1 MPKIEDAPA
10 SEEVTKVEETAEE
23 TSNEDRIDAVEKVV
37 LTQGEQIADIAE
49 EQEKIVD
56 ILEKISDKLNS
67 EKAEEKIEAA
77 EETVENEIEEK
88 VENDISEESSEKETE
103 ESEEESEE
111 SEAKEEAKEE
121 EAEPE
126 SEAVEE
132 EEKSEEAEEAE
143 KEVDNSISEESE
155 AEETEEEP
163 EESKESEE
171 ETEKEDAEQKE
182 PQEIKENKMTKEE
195 LQEILNSFK
204 AEVVNEILD
213 AKVEEPAV
221 EETEAEEKNEPE
233 VEKNWRKRY
242 NEQIACAW
250 NAYRLHNIDAA
261 QKLAKI
267 NKFNFEDKQNKV
279 KNDDGDAIEV
289 MTIETADDFVLPY
302 EVDRMIHGKRT
313 NYSAILN
320 AVEYQTTDRLTFAWA
335 TREGDID
342 MQNVALCDDGE
353 DGNLKPISTYELKKG
368 VAQMEELAAVTPICD
383 NATKYLAVDIL
394 SDVAAGYR
402 NDYDRKLAQLVI
414 VRMQQA
420 VNKTGNTVE
429 LEGTT
434 SIEKLVEFIK
444 ATTKVSDDVVN
455 GTFVFNAKTKAQL
468 VEYLFSAAAEGEL
481 GKDTM
486 TTGDFPTIFGYPY
499 IVVPNDLMPTL
510 GEGDTK
516 SFKAMNNETGNVDT
530 VTINSPVFYGDLDE
544 FRGKVS
550 GGLKYDVS
558 AEAAYEIADGTVRS
572 AWQRNEL
579 VLRGSFLRGGYI
591 ANQAAFAGL
600 TPASN

>member
-1 MPKIEDAPA
+1 MPKIEDAPK
-10 SEEVTKVEETAEE
+10 SEEIVETEVIETPEE
-23 TSNEDRIDAVEKVV
+23 QSDEDRVDALEKVV
-37 LTQGEQIADIAE
+37 LAQGEQIADIAE

-67 EKAEEKIEAA
+67 EKVEPVAEEP
-77 EETVENEIEEK
+77 IEENSLEEQ
-88 VENDISEESSEKETE
+88 VENDISEESSEKESEGEEPEVVENIEVNEINEDGSVEATVEGEEVTLEPADEETKEAVEELKADEAEEKVENSITE
-103 ESEEESEE
+103 ESEVEDSE
-111 SEAKEEAKEE
+111 
-121 EAEPE
+121 
-126 SEAVEE
+126 
-132 EEKSEEAEEAE
+132 
-143 KEVDNSISEESE
+143 
-155 AEETEEEP
+155 EETEEETAEQ
-163 EESKESEE
+163 EES
-171 ETEKEDAEQKE
+171 
-182 PQEIKENKMTKEE
+182 QEIKENKMTQEEINALKE
-195 LQEILNSFK
+195 QIK
-204 AEVVNEILD
+204 NEILD
-213 AKVEEPAV
+213 EQVKAPEV
-221 EETEAEEKNEPE
+221 EETEEAVEEPE

-242 NEQIACAW
+242 NDQIAAAW
-250 NAYRLHNIDAA
+250 NAYRLHSIDAA

-267 NKFNFEDKQNKV
+267 NRYNFEDKQAKMV

-313 NYSAILN
+313 NYSPLLN
-320 AVEYQTTDRLTFAWA
+320 AVEYQTTDRLTFAYA
-335 TREGDID
+335 TRIGDID

-368 VAQMEELAAVTPICD
+368 VAQMEEMAAVTPICD

-394 SDVAAGYR
+394 ADVAAGYR
-402 NDYDRKLAQLVI
+402 NDYDRKLAQLVVI
-414 VRMQQA
+414 RMQQA
-420 VNKTGNTVE
+420 VNATGNTVE
-429 LEGTT
+429 MEGET

-455 GTFVFNAKTKAQL
+455 GKFVFNAKTKAAL
-468 VEYLFSAAAEGEL
+468 VEYLFSAAAGGEL
-481 GKDTM
+481 GKDVI
-486 TTGDFPTIFGYPY
+486 TTGEFPTIFGYPY
-499 IVVPNDLMPTL
+499 VVVPNDLMPTL

-516 SFKAMNNETGNVDT
+516 SFKATNNETGNLET
-530 VTINSPVFYGDLDE
+530 VTISSPVFYGDLDE

-558 AEAAYEIADGTVRS
+558 AEAAYEIGDGTVRS

>member
-1 MPKIEDAPA
+1 MSKIEEAPI
-10 SEEVTKVEETAEE
+10 SEEVTKVEETTEE
-23 TSNEDRIDAVEKVV
+23 TSQEDRIDAIEKVV

-67 EKAEEKIEAA
+67 EKAEEKIETA
-77 EETVENEIEEK
+77 EETIENEIEEK

-103 ESEEESEE
+103 GEEPEVVENI
-111 SEAKEEAKEE
+111 EAKEVNEDGSIESTVEGEDVTLKPTNEETKEE
-121 EAEPE
+121 
-126 SEAVEE
+126 VEE
-132 EEKSEEAEEAE
+132 TQTEEVENSITEDSKSE
-143 KEVDNSISEESE
+143 
-155 AEETEEEP
+155 
-163 EESKESEE
+163 ESEE

-213 AKVEEPAV
+213 AKVEEPKV

-267 NKFNFEDKQNKV
+267 NKFNFEEKKNKV
-279 KNDDGDAIEV
+279 ENNSGIEV

-302 EVDRMIHGKRT
+302 EVDNMIKGKRT

-342 MQNVALCDDGE
+342 MQNVALCDDGA

-420 VNKTGNTVE
+420 VNKTGNSVE

-444 ATTKVSDDVVN
+444 ATTKVSDSVVN

-486 TTGDFPTIFGYPY
+486 TTGEFPTIFGYPY

-516 SFKAMNNETGNVDT
+516 SFKAMNNETGNIDT

-558 AEAAYEIADGTVRS
+558 AEAAYEVADGSVHS

-579 VLRGSFLRGGYI
+579 ILRGSFLRGGYI
-591 ANQAAFAGL
+591 ANQGAFAGL

>member
-1 MPKIEDAPA
+1 MPKIEDAPK
-10 SEEVTKVEETAEE
+10 SEEIVETEVIETPEE
-23 TSNEDRIDAVEKVV
+23 QSDEDRVDALEKVV
-37 LTQGEQIADIAE
+37 LAQGEQIADIAE

-67 EKAEEKIEAA
+67 EKV
-77 EETVENEIEEK
+77 ETVVEEPIEENSLEEQ
-88 VENDISEESSEKETE
+88 VENDISEESSEKE
-103 ESEEESEE
+103 SEGE
-111 SEAKEEAKEE
+111 
-121 EAEPE
+121 EPE
-126 SEAVEE
+126 VVENIEVNEINEDGSIEATVEGEKVTLEPADEETKEAVEE
-132 EEKSEEAEEAE
+132 LKTDEAEEKVE
-143 KEVDNSISEESE
+143 NSITEETEAEDSE
-155 AEETEEEP
+155 EETEEETAEQ
-163 EESKESEE
+163 EES
-171 ETEKEDAEQKE
+171 
-182 PQEIKENKMTKEE
+182 QEIKENKMTQEEINALKE
-195 LQEILNSFK
+195 QIK
-204 AEVVNEILD
+204 NEILD
-213 AKVEEPAV
+213 AQVEAPKV
-221 EETEAEEKNEPE
+221 EETEEAVEEPE

-242 NEQIACAW
+242 NDQIAAAW
-250 NAYRLHNIDAA
+250 NAYRLHSIDAA

-267 NKFNFEDKQNKV
+267 NRYNFEDKQAKMV
-279 KNDDGDAIEV
+279 KNDDDDAIEV

-313 NYSAILN
+313 NYSPLLN
-320 AVEYQTTDRLTFAWA
+320 AVEYQTTDRLTFAYA
-335 TREGDID
+335 TRIGDID

-368 VAQMEELAAVTPICD
+368 VAQMEEMAAVTPICD

-394 SDVAAGYR
+394 ADVAAGYR
-402 NDYDRKLAQLVI
+402 NDYDRKLAQLVVI
-414 VRMQQA
+414 RMQQA
-420 VNKTGNTVE
+420 VNATGNTVE
-429 LEGTT
+429 MEGET

-455 GTFVFNAKTKAQL
+455 GKFVFNAKTKAAL
-468 VEYLFSAAAEGEL
+468 VEYLFSAAANGEL
-481 GKDTM
+481 GKDVI
-486 TTGDFPTIFGYPY
+486 TTGEFPTIFGYPY
-499 IVVPNDLMPTL
+499 VVVPNDLMPTL

-516 SFKAMNNETGNVDT
+516 SFKATNNETGNLET
-530 VTINSPVFYGDLDE
+530 VTISSPVFYGDLDE

-558 AEAAYEIADGTVRS
+558 AEAAYEIGDGTVRS

>member
-1 MPKIEDAPA
+1 MSKIEEAPI
-10 SEEVTKVEETAEE
+10 SEEIVETEVME
-23 TSNEDRIDAVEKVV
+23 TSKEQSTEDRIDAIEKVV

-67 EKAEEKIEAA
+67 EKAEEKIKTA
-77 EETVENEIEEK
+77 EETIENEIEEK

-103 ESEEESEE
+103 GE
-111 SEAKEEAKEE
+111 
-121 EAEPE
+121 EPE
-126 SEAVEE
+126 VVENIEVKEVNEDGSIEATVEGEDVTLKPADEETKEAVEE
-132 EEKSEEAEEAE
+132 TQTEEVE
-143 KEVDNSISEESE
+143 NSITEDSEQE
-155 AEETEEEP
+155 
-163 EESKESEE
+163 ESEE

-213 AKVEEPAV
+213 AKVEEPTV

-267 NKFNFEDKQNKV
+267 NKFNFEEKKNKV
-279 KNDDGDAIEV
+279 DNANEV

-302 EVDRMIHGKRT
+302 EVDRMIQGKRT

-342 MQNVALCDDGE
+342 MQNVALCDDGA

-420 VNKTGNTVE
+420 VNKTGNSVE

-468 VEYLFSAAAEGEL
+468 VEYLFSASAEGEL

-486 TTGDFPTIFGYPY
+486 TTGEFPTIFGYPY

-516 SFKAMNNETGNVDT
+516 SFKAMNNETGSIDT

-558 AEAAYEIADGTVRS
+558 AEAAYEVADGSVHS

-579 VLRGSFLRGGYI
+579 ILRGSFLRGGYI
-591 ANQAAFAGL
+591 ANQGAFAGL

>member
-1 MPKIEDAPA
+1 MSKIEEAPK
-10 SEEVTKVEETAEE
+10 SEEIVETEVMETPKEQS
-23 TSNEDRIDAVEKVV
+23 TEDRIDAIEKVV

-67 EKAEEKIEAA
+67 EKAEEKIETA
-77 EETVENEIEEK
+77 EETIETAEETIENEIEEK

-103 ESEEESEE
+103 EEPEESE
-111 SEAKEEAKEE
+111 
-121 EAEPE
+121 
-126 SEAVEE
+126 V
-132 EEKSEEAEEAE
+132 EEKSEEELKEEE
-143 KEVDNSISEESE
+143 TTSNDVS
-155 AEETEEEP
+155 ETEEETKETEEDS
-163 EESKESEE
+163 EESKE

-213 AKVEEPAV
+213 AKVEEPKV

-267 NKFNFEDKQNKV
+267 NKFNFEEKKNKV
-279 KNDDGDAIEV
+279 ENGNGIEV

-302 EVDRMIHGKRT
+302 EVDNMIHGKRT

-342 MQNVALCDDGE
+342 MQNVAMCDDGE

-420 VNKTGNTVE
+420 VNKTGNSVE

-444 ATTKVSDDVVN
+444 ATTKVSNDVVN

-486 TTGDFPTIFGYPY
+486 TTGEFPTIFGYPY

-516 SFKAMNNETGNVDT
+516 SFKAMNNETGNIDT

-558 AEAAYEIADGTVRS
+558 AEAAYEVADGSVRS

-591 ANQAAFAGL
+591 ANQGAFAGL

>member
-1 MPKIEDAPA
+1 MSKIEEAPK
-10 SEEVTKVEETAEE
+10 SEEIVETEVMETPKEQSA
-23 TSNEDRIDAVEKVV
+23 EDRIDAIEKVV

-77 EETVENEIEEK
+77 EETIENEIEEK

-103 ESEEESEE
+103 GEEPEVVENI
-111 SEAKEEAKEE
+111 EAKEVNEDGSNESTVEGEDVTLKPADEE
-121 EAEPE
+121 TK
-126 SEAVEE
+126 EAVEE
-132 EEKSEEAEEAE
+132 TQAEEVE
-143 KEVDNSISEESE
+143 NSITEDSESE
-155 AEETEEEP
+155 
-163 EESKESEE
+163 ESEE

-267 NKFNFEDKQNKV
+267 NKFNFEEKKNKID
-279 KNDDGDAIEV
+279 NANEV

-302 EVDRMIHGKRT
+302 EVDNMIHGKRT
-313 NYSAILN
+313 NYSAILD

-420 VNKTGNTVE
+420 VNKTGNSVE

-444 ATTKVSDDVVN
+444 ATTKVSDAVVN

-486 TTGDFPTIFGYPY
+486 TTGEFPTIFGYPY

-510 GEGDTK
+510 GEGDVK
-516 SFKAMNNETGNVDT
+516 SFKAMNNETGSIDT

-558 AEAAYEIADGTVRS
+558 AEAAYEVADGSVRS

-579 VLRGSFLRGGYI
+579 ILRGSFLRGGYI
-591 ANQAAFAGL
+591 ANQGAFAGL

>member
-1 MPKIEDAPA
+1 MPKIEDAPK
-10 SEEVTKVEETAEE
+10 SEEIVETEVIETPEE
-23 TSNEDRIDAVEKVV
+23 QSDEDRVDALEKVV
-37 LTQGEQIADIAE
+37 LAQGEQIADIAE

-67 EKAEEKIEAA
+67 EKVEMVDEEP
-77 EETVENEIEEK
+77 IEENSLEEQ
-88 VENDISEESSEKETE
+88 VENDISEESSEKESEGEEPEVVENIEVNEINEDGSVEATVEGEEVTLEPADEETKEAVEELKADEAEEKVENSITE
-103 ESEEESEE
+103 ESETEDSE
-111 SEAKEEAKEE
+111 
-121 EAEPE
+121 
-126 SEAVEE
+126 
-132 EEKSEEAEEAE
+132 
-143 KEVDNSISEESE
+143 
-155 AEETEEEP
+155 EETEEETAEQ
-163 EESKESEE
+163 EES
-171 ETEKEDAEQKE
+171 
-182 PQEIKENKMTKEE
+182 QEIKENKMTQEEINALKE
-195 LQEILNSFK
+195 QIK
-204 AEVVNEILD
+204 NEILD
-213 AKVEEPAV
+213 EQVKAPEV
-221 EETEAEEKNEPE
+221 EETEEAVEEPE

-242 NEQIACAW
+242 NDQIAAAW
-250 NAYRLHNIDAA
+250 NAYRLHSIDAA

-267 NKFNFEDKQNKV
+267 NRYNFEDKQAKMV

-313 NYSAILN
+313 NYSPLLN
-320 AVEYQTTDRLTFAWA
+320 AVEYQTTDRLTFAYA
-335 TREGDID
+335 TRIGDID

-368 VAQMEELAAVTPICD
+368 VAQMEEMAAVTPICD

-394 SDVAAGYR
+394 ADVAAGYR
-402 NDYDRKLAQLVI
+402 NDYDRKLAQLVVI
-414 VRMQQA
+414 RMQQA
-420 VNKTGNTVE
+420 VNATGNTVE
-429 LEGTT
+429 MEGET

-455 GTFVFNAKTKAQL
+455 GKFVFNAKTKAQL
-468 VEYLFSAAAEGEL
+468 VEYLFSAAAGGEL
-481 GKDTM
+481 GKDVI
-486 TTGDFPTIFGYPY
+486 TTGEFPTIFGYPY
-499 IVVPNDLMPTL
+499 VVVPNDLMPTL

-516 SFKAMNNETGNVDT
+516 SFKATNNETGNLET
-530 VTINSPVFYGDLDE
+530 VTISSPVFYGDLDE
-544 FRGKVS
+544 FHGKVS

-558 AEAAYEIADGTVRS
+558 AEAAYEIGDGTVRS

>member
-1 MPKIEDAPA
+1 MPKIEDAPT
-10 SEEVTKVEETAEE
+10 SEEVTNVEETTEE
-23 TSNEDRIDAVEKVV
+23 TSKEDRIDAIEKVV

-77 EETVENEIEEK
+77 EEKAENEIEEK

-103 ESEEESEE
+103 EESEE
-111 SEAKEEAKEE
+111 SE
-121 EAEPE
+121 
-126 SEAVEE
+126 V
-132 EEKSEEAEEAE
+132 EEKSEEELEEEETTSNDA
-143 KEVDNSISEESE
+143 SETE
-155 AEETEEEP
+155 EETEET
-163 EESKESEE
+163 EEDSEESEE

-221 EETEAEEKNEPE
+221 EETEAEEKNEPA

-320 AVEYQTTDRLTFAWA
+320 AVDYQTTDRLTFAWA

-420 VNKTGNTVE
+420 VNKTGNAVE

>member
-1 MPKIEDAPA
+1 MSKIEEAPK
-10 SEEVTKVEETAEE
+10 SEEIVETEVMETPKEQ
-23 TSNEDRIDAVEKVV
+23 SPEDRIDAIEKVV

-77 EETVENEIEEK
+77 EETIENEIEEK

-103 ESEEESEE
+103 GE
-111 SEAKEEAKEE
+111 
-121 EAEPE
+121 EPE
-126 SEAVEE
+126 VVENIKVKEDGSNEPTVEGDDVTLKPADEETKEAVEE
-132 EEKSEEAEEAE
+132 TQTEEVE
-143 KEVDNSISEESE
+143 NSITEDSESE
-155 AEETEEEP
+155 
-163 EESKESEE
+163 ESEE

-267 NKFNFEDKQNKV
+267 NKFNFEEKKNKV
-279 KNDDGDAIEV
+279 ENGSNIEV

-302 EVDRMIHGKRT
+302 EVDNMIHGKRT

-420 VNKTGNTVE
+420 VNKTGNSVE

-444 ATTKVSDDVVN
+444 ATTKVSDAVVN

-486 TTGDFPTIFGYPY
+486 TTGEFPTIFGYPY

-516 SFKAMNNETGNVDT
+516 SFKAMNNETGNIDT

-558 AEAAYEIADGTVRS
+558 AEAAYEVADGSVHS

-579 VLRGSFLRGGYI
+579 ILRGSFLRGGYI
-591 ANQAAFAGL
+591 ANQGAFAGL

>member
-1 MPKIEDAPA
+1 MPKIEEAPI
-10 SEEVTKVEETAEE
+10 SEEVTKVEETTEE
-23 TSNEDRIDAVEKVV
+23 TSQEDRIDAIEKVV

-67 EKAEEKIEAA
+67 EKAEEKIETA
-77 EETVENEIEEK
+77 EETIENDIEEK

-103 ESEEESEE
+103 GE
-111 SEAKEEAKEE
+111 
-121 EAEPE
+121 EPE
-126 SEAVEE
+126 VVENIKVKEDNKDGSVESTVEGEDVTLKPADEETKEAVEE
-132 EEKSEEAEEAE
+132 TQTEEVE
-143 KEVDNSISEESE
+143 NSITEDSEQE
-155 AEETEEEP
+155 
-163 EESKESEE
+163 ESEE

-213 AKVEEPAV
+213 AKVEEPKV

-267 NKFNFEDKQNKV
+267 NKFNFEEKKNKID
-279 KNDDGDAIEV
+279 NANEV

-302 EVDRMIHGKRT
+302 EVDNMIHGKRT

-342 MQNVALCDDGE
+342 MQNVALCDDGA

-420 VNKTGNTVE
+420 VNKTGNSVE

-444 ATTKVSDDVVN
+444 ATTKVSDAVVN

-486 TTGDFPTIFGYPY
+486 TTGEFPTIFGYPY

-516 SFKAMNNETGNVDT
+516 SFKAMNNETGNIDT
-530 VTINSPVFYGDLDE
+530 VTINSPVFYGDLNE

-558 AEAAYEIADGTVRS
+558 AEAAYEVADGSVHS

-579 VLRGSFLRGGYI
+579 ILRGSFLRGGYI
-591 ANQAAFAGL
+591 ANQGAFAGL

>member
-1 MPKIEDAPA
+1 MPKIEDAPK
-10 SEEVTKVEETAEE
+10 SEEIVETEVIETPEE
-23 TSNEDRIDAVEKVV
+23 QSDEDRVDALEKVV
-37 LTQGEQIADIAE
+37 LAQGEQIADIAE

-67 EKAEEKIEAA
+67 EKVEPVAEEP
-77 EETVENEIEEK
+77 IEENSLEEQ
-88 VENDISEESSEKETE
+88 VENDISEESSEKE
-103 ESEEESEE
+103 SEGE
-111 SEAKEEAKEE
+111 
-121 EAEPE
+121 EPE
-126 SEAVEE
+126 VVENIEVNEINEDGSVEATVEGEEVTLEPADEETKEAVEE
-132 EEKSEEAEEAE
+132 LKADEAEEKVE
-143 KEVDNSISEESE
+143 NSITEESE
-155 AEETEEEP
+155 AED
-163 EESKESEE
+163 SEE
-171 ETEKEDAEQKE
+171 ETEEETAEQE
-182 PQEIKENKMTKEE
+182 ESQEIKENKMTQEEINALKE
-195 LQEILNSFK
+195 QIK
-204 AEVVNEILD
+204 NEILD
-213 AKVEEPAV
+213 AQVEAPKV
-221 EETEAEEKNEPE
+221 EETEEAVEEPE

-242 NEQIACAW
+242 NDQIAAAW
-250 NAYRLHNIDAA
+250 NAYRLHSIDAA

-267 NKFNFEDKQNKV
+267 NRYNFEDKQAKMV
-279 KNDDGDAIEV
+279 KNDDDDAIEV

-313 NYSAILN
+313 NYSPLLN
-320 AVEYQTTDRLTFAWA
+320 AVEYQTTDRLTFAYA
-335 TREGDID
+335 TRIGDID

-368 VAQMEELAAVTPICD
+368 VAQMEEMAAVTPICD

-394 SDVAAGYR
+394 ADVAAGYR
-402 NDYDRKLAQLVI
+402 NDYDRKLAQLVVI
-414 VRMQQA
+414 RMQQA
-420 VNKTGNTVE
+420 VNATGNTVE
-429 LEGTT
+429 MEGET

-455 GTFVFNAKTKAQL
+455 GKFVFNAKTKAQL
-468 VEYLFSAAAEGEL
+468 VEYLFSAAAGGEL
-481 GKDTM
+481 GKDVI
-486 TTGDFPTIFGYPY
+486 TTGEFPTIFGYPY
-499 IVVPNDLMPTL
+499 VVVPNDLMPTL

-516 SFKAMNNETGNVDT
+516 SFKATNNETGNLET
-530 VTINSPVFYGDLDE
+530 VTISSPVFYGDLDE

-558 AEAAYEIADGTVRS
+558 AEAAYEIGDGTVRS

>member
-1 MPKIEDAPA
+1 MPKIEEAPK
-10 SEEVTKVEETAEE
+10 SEEIVETEVMETPKEQSA
-23 TSNEDRIDAVEKVV
+23 EDRIDAIEKVV

-77 EETVENEIEEK
+77 EETIENEIEEK

-103 ESEEESEE
+103 GE
-111 SEAKEEAKEE
+111 
-121 EAEPE
+121 EPE
-126 SEAVEE
+126 VVENIEVKEDGSNESTVEGEDVTLKPADEETKEAVEE
-132 EEKSEEAEEAE
+132 TQTEEVE
-143 KEVDNSISEESE
+143 NSITEDSESE
-155 AEETEEEP
+155 
-163 EESKESEE
+163 ESEE

-267 NKFNFEDKQNKV
+267 NKFNFEEKKNKV
-279 KNDDGDAIEV
+279 DNANEV

-302 EVDRMIHGKRT
+302 EVDNMIHGKRT

-342 MQNVALCDDGE
+342 MQNVALCDDGA

-420 VNKTGNTVE
+420 VNKTGNSVE

-444 ATTKVSDDVVN
+444 ATTKVSNDVVN

-486 TTGDFPTIFGYPY
+486 TTGEFPTIFGYPY

-510 GEGDTK
+510 GEGDVK
-516 SFKAMNNETGNVDT
+516 SFKAMNNETGNIDT

-558 AEAAYEIADGTVRS
+558 AEAAYEVADGSVRS

-591 ANQAAFAGL
+591 ANQGAFAGL

>member
-1 MPKIEDAPA
+1 MPKIEDAPK
-10 SEEVTKVEETAEE
+10 SEEIVETEVIETPEE
-23 TSNEDRIDAVEKVV
+23 QSDEDRVDALEKVV
-37 LTQGEQIADIAE
+37 LAQGEQIADIAE

-67 EKAEEKIEAA
+67 EKVEPVAEEP
-77 EETVENEIEEK
+77 IEENSLEEQ
-88 VENDISEESSEKETE
+88 VENDISEESSEKESEGEEPEVVENIEVNEINEDGSVEATVEGEEVTLEPADEETKEAVEELKADEAEEKVENSITE
-103 ESEEESEE
+103 ESEVEDSE
-111 SEAKEEAKEE
+111 
-121 EAEPE
+121 
-126 SEAVEE
+126 
-132 EEKSEEAEEAE
+132 
-143 KEVDNSISEESE
+143 
-155 AEETEEEP
+155 EETEEETAEQ
-163 EESKESEE
+163 EES
-171 ETEKEDAEQKE
+171 
-182 PQEIKENKMTKEE
+182 QEIKENKMTQEEINALKE
-195 LQEILNSFK
+195 QIK
-204 AEVVNEILD
+204 NEILD
-213 AKVEEPAV
+213 AQVEAPKV
-221 EETEAEEKNEPE
+221 EETEEAVEEPE

-242 NEQIACAW
+242 NDQIAAAW
-250 NAYRLHNIDAA
+250 NAYRLHSIDAA

-267 NKFNFEDKQNKV
+267 NRYNFEDKQAKMV
-279 KNDDGDAIEV
+279 KNDDDDAIEV

-313 NYSAILN
+313 NYSPLLN
-320 AVEYQTTDRLTFAWA
+320 AVEYQTTDRLTFAYA
-335 TREGDID
+335 TRIGDID

-368 VAQMEELAAVTPICD
+368 VAQMEEMAAVTPICD

-394 SDVAAGYR
+394 ADVAAGYR
-402 NDYDRKLAQLVI
+402 NDYDRKLAQLVVI
-414 VRMQQA
+414 RMQQA
-420 VNKTGNTVE
+420 VNATGNTVE
-429 LEGTT
+429 MEGET

-455 GTFVFNAKTKAQL
+455 GKFVFNAKTKAQL
-468 VEYLFSAAAEGEL
+468 VEYLFSAAAGGEL
-481 GKDTM
+481 GKDVI
-486 TTGDFPTIFGYPY
+486 TTGEFPTIFGYPY
-499 IVVPNDLMPTL
+499 VVVPNDLMPTL

-516 SFKAMNNETGNVDT
+516 SFKATNNETGNLET
-530 VTINSPVFYGDLDE
+530 VTISSPVFYGDLDE

-558 AEAAYEIADGTVRS
+558 AEAAYEIGDGTVRS

>member
-1 MPKIEDAPA
+1 MSKIEEAPK
-10 SEEVTKVEETAEE
+10 SEEIVETEVMETPKEQS
-23 TSNEDRIDAVEKVV
+23 TEDRIDAIEKVV

-67 EKAEEKIEAA
+67 EKAEEKIETA
-77 EETVENEIEEK
+77 EETIENEIEEK

-103 ESEEESEE
+103 GE
-111 SEAKEEAKEE
+111 
-121 EAEPE
+121 EPE
-126 SEAVEE
+126 VVENIEVKEDGSNESTVEGEDVTLKPADEETKEAVEE
-132 EEKSEEAEEAE
+132 TQTEEVE
-143 KEVDNSISEESE
+143 NSITEDSESE
-155 AEETEEEP
+155 
-163 EESKESEE
+163 ESEE

-267 NKFNFEDKQNKV
+267 NKFNFEEKKNKID
-279 KNDDGDAIEV
+279 NGSNTEV

-302 EVDRMIHGKRT
+302 EVDNMIHGKRT
-313 NYSAILN
+313 NYSAILD

-342 MQNVALCDDGE
+342 MQNVAMCDDGV

-420 VNKTGNTVE
+420 VNKTGNSVE

-444 ATTKVSDDVVN
+444 ATTKVSNSVVN

-468 VEYLFSAAAEGEL
+468 VEYLFSASAEGEL

-486 TTGDFPTIFGYPY
+486 TTGEFPTIFGYPY

-516 SFKAMNNETGNVDT
+516 SFKAMNNETGVIDT

-544 FRGKVS
+544 YRGKVS

-558 AEAAYEIADGTVRS
+558 AEAAYETADGSVPS

-591 ANQAAFAGL
+591 ANQGAFAGL

>member
-1 MPKIEDAPA
+1 MPKIEEAPK
-10 SEEVTKVEETAEE
+10 SEEIVETEVMETPKEQ
-23 TSNEDRIDAVEKVV
+23 SQEDRIDAIEKVV

-67 EKAEEKIEAA
+67 EKAEEKIETA
-77 EETVENEIEEK
+77 EETIENEIEEK

-103 ESEEESEE
+103 GE
-111 SEAKEEAKEE
+111 
-121 EAEPE
+121 EPE
-126 SEAVEE
+126 VIENIEVNKDDSVESTVEGEDVNLKPADEETKEAVEE
-132 EEKSEEAEEAE
+132 TQTEEVE
-143 KEVDNSISEESE
+143 NSITEDSEQE
-155 AEETEEEP
+155 
-163 EESKESEE
+163 ESEE

-213 AKVEEPAV
+213 AKVEEPKV

-267 NKFNFEDKQNKV
+267 NKFNFEEKKNKIE
-279 KNDDGDAIEV
+279 NASNTEV

-302 EVDRMIHGKRT
+302 EVDNMIKGKRT

-342 MQNVALCDDGE
+342 MQNVTLCDDGA

-420 VNKTGNTVE
+420 VNKTGNSVE

-444 ATTKVSDDVVN
+444 ATTKVSDSVVN

-468 VEYLFSAAAEGEL
+468 VEYLFSASAEGEL

-486 TTGDFPTIFGYPY
+486 TTGEFPTIFGYPY

-516 SFKAMNNETGNVDT
+516 SFKAMNNETGNIDT

-558 AEAAYEIADGTVRS
+558 AEAAYEVADGSVRS

-591 ANQAAFAGL
+591 ANQGAFAGL

>member
-1 MPKIEDAPA
+1 MPKIEDAPT
-10 SEEVTKVEETAEE
+10 SEEVTKVEE
-23 TSNEDRIDAVEKVV
+23 TSNEDRIDAIEKVV

-77 EETVENEIEEK
+77 EEKAENEIEEK

-103 ESEEESEE
+103 EESEE
-111 SEAKEEAKEE
+111 SE
-121 EAEPE
+121 
-126 SEAVEE
+126 V
-132 EEKSEEAEEAE
+132 EEKSEEELEEEETTSNDA
-143 KEVDNSISEESE
+143 SETE
-155 AEETEEEP
+155 EETEET
-163 EESKESEE
+163 EEDSEESEE

-221 EETEAEEKNEPE
+221 EETEAEEKNEPA

-320 AVEYQTTDRLTFAWA
+320 AVDYQTTDRLTFAWA

-420 VNKTGNTVE
+420 VNKTGNAVE

>member
-1 MPKIEDAPA
+1 MPKIEDAPK
-10 SEEVTKVEETAEE
+10 SEEIVETEVIETPEE
-23 TSNEDRIDAVEKVV
+23 QSDEDRVDALEKVV
-37 LTQGEQIADIAE
+37 LAQGEQIADIAE

-67 EKAEEKIEAA
+67 EKVEEVV
-77 EETVENEIEEK
+77 EEPIEENSLEEQ
-88 VENDISEESSEKETE
+88 VENDISEESSEKE
-103 ESEEESEE
+103 SEGE
-111 SEAKEEAKEE
+111 
-121 EAEPE
+121 EPE
-126 SEAVEE
+126 VVENIEVNEINEDGSIEATVEGEEVTLEPADEETKEAVEE
-132 EEKSEEAEEAE
+132 LKADEAEEKVE
-143 KEVDNSISEESE
+143 NSITEETEAEDSE
-155 AEETEEEP
+155 EETEEETAEQ
-163 EESKESEE
+163 EES
-171 ETEKEDAEQKE
+171 
-182 PQEIKENKMTKEE
+182 QEIKENKMTQEEINALKE
-195 LQEILNSFK
+195 QIK
-204 AEVVNEILD
+204 NEILD
-213 AKVEEPAV
+213 AQVEAPKV
-221 EETEAEEKNEPE
+221 EETEEAVEEPE

-242 NEQIACAW
+242 NDQIAAAW
-250 NAYRLHNIDAA
+250 NAYRLHSIDAA

-267 NKFNFEDKQNKV
+267 NRYNFEDKQAKMV

-313 NYSAILN
+313 NYSPLLN
-320 AVEYQTTDRLTFAWA
+320 AVEYQTTDRLTFAYA
-335 TREGDID
+335 TRIGDID

-368 VAQMEELAAVTPICD
+368 VAQMEEMAAVTPICD

-394 SDVAAGYR
+394 ADVAAGYR
-402 NDYDRKLAQLVI
+402 NDYDRKLAQLVVI
-414 VRMQQA
+414 RMQQA
-420 VNKTGNTVE
+420 VNATGNTVE
-429 LEGTT
+429 MEGET

-455 GTFVFNAKTKAQL
+455 GKFVFNAKTKAQL
-468 VEYLFSAAAEGEL
+468 VEYLFSAAANGEL
-481 GKDTM
+481 GKDVI
-486 TTGDFPTIFGYPY
+486 TTGEFPTIFGYPY
-499 IVVPNDLMPTL
+499 VVVPNDLMPTL

-516 SFKAMNNETGNVDT
+516 SFKATNNETGNLET
-530 VTINSPVFYGDLDE
+530 VTISSPVFYGDLDE

-558 AEAAYEIADGTVRS
+558 AEAAYEIGDGTVRS

>member
-1 MPKIEDAPA
+1 MSKIEEAPK
-10 SEEVTKVEETAEE
+10 SEEIVETEVMETPKEQ
-23 TSNEDRIDAVEKVV
+23 SQEDRIDAIEKVV

-77 EETVENEIEEK
+77 EETIENEIEEK

-103 ESEEESEE
+103 GEEPKVVENIEVKEDGSNESTVEGEDVTLKPADEET
-111 SEAKEEAKEE
+111 K
-121 EAEPE
+121 
-126 SEAVEE
+126 EAVEE
-132 EEKSEEAEEAE
+132 TQTEEVE
-143 KEVDNSISEESE
+143 NSITEDSESE
-155 AEETEEEP
+155 
-163 EESKESEE
+163 ESEE

-267 NKFNFEDKQNKV
+267 NKFNFEEKKNKV
-279 KNDDGDAIEV
+279 ENGSDIEV

-420 VNKTGNTVE
+420 VNKTGNSVE

-444 ATTKVSDDVVN
+444 ATTKVSDAVVN

-486 TTGDFPTIFGYPY
+486 TTGEFPTIFGYPY

-516 SFKAMNNETGNVDT
+516 SFKAMNNETGNIDT
-530 VTINSPVFYGDLDE
+530 VTINSPVFYGDLNE

-558 AEAAYEIADGTVRS
+558 AEAAYEVADGSVRS

-579 VLRGSFLRGGYI
+579 ILRGSFLRGGYI
-591 ANQAAFAGL
+591 ANQGAFAGL

>member
-1 MPKIEDAPA
+1 MPKIEEAPI
-10 SEEVTKVEETAEE
+10 SEEIAETEVVETPNEQ
-23 TSNEDRIDAVEKVV
+23 SQEDRIDAIEKVV

-67 EKAEEKIEAA
+67 EKAEEKIETA
-77 EETVENEIEEK
+77 EETIENEIEEK

-103 ESEEESEE
+103 GE
-111 SEAKEEAKEE
+111 
-121 EAEPE
+121 EPE
-126 SEAVEE
+126 VVENIEVKEDGSVESTVEGEDVTLKPADEETKEAVEE
-132 EEKSEEAEEAE
+132 TQTEEVE
-143 KEVDNSISEESE
+143 NSITEDSESE
-155 AEETEEEP
+155 
-163 EESKESEE
+163 ESEE

-213 AKVEEPAV
+213 AKVEEPKV

-267 NKFNFEDKQNKV
+267 NKFNFEEKKNKV
-279 KNDDGDAIEV
+279 ENANEV

-302 EVDRMIHGKRT
+302 EVDNMIHGKRT
-313 NYSAILN
+313 NYSAILD

-342 MQNVALCDDGE
+342 MQNVALCDDGA

-420 VNKTGNTVE
+420 VNKTGNSVE

-486 TTGDFPTIFGYPY
+486 TTGEFPTIFGYPY

-516 SFKAMNNETGNVDT
+516 SFKAMNNETGNIDT

-558 AEAAYEIADGTVRS
+558 AEAAYEVADGSVRS

-579 VLRGSFLRGGYI
+579 ILRGSFLRGGYI
-591 ANQAAFAGL
+591 ANQGAFAGL

>member
-1 MPKIEDAPA
+1 MPKIEDAPK
-10 SEEVTKVEETAEE
+10 SEEIVETEVIETPEKQ
-23 TSNEDRIDAVEKVV
+23 SDEDRVDALEKVV
-37 LTQGEQIADIAE
+37 LAQGEQIADIAE

-67 EKAEEKIEAA
+67 EKVEEVD
-77 EETVENEIEEK
+77 EEPIEENSLEEQ
-88 VENDISEESSEKETE
+88 VENDISEESSEKESEGEEPEVVENIEVNEINEDGSVEATVEGKEVTLEPADEETKEAVEELKADEAEEKVENSITE
-103 ESEEESEE
+103 ESETEDSE
-111 SEAKEEAKEE
+111 
-121 EAEPE
+121 
-126 SEAVEE
+126 
-132 EEKSEEAEEAE
+132 
-143 KEVDNSISEESE
+143 
-155 AEETEEEP
+155 EETEEETAEQ
-163 EESKESEE
+163 EES
-171 ETEKEDAEQKE
+171 
-182 PQEIKENKMTKEE
+182 QEIKENKMTQEEINALKE
-195 LQEILNSFK
+195 QIK
-204 AEVVNEILD
+204 NEILD
-213 AKVEEPAV
+213 AQVEAPKV
-221 EETEAEEKNEPE
+221 EETEEAVEEPE

-242 NEQIACAW
+242 NDQIAAAW
-250 NAYRLHNIDAA
+250 NAYRLHSIDAA

-267 NKFNFEDKQNKV
+267 NRYNFEDKQAKMV
-279 KNDDGDAIEV
+279 KNDDDDIEV

-313 NYSAILN
+313 NYSPLLN
-320 AVEYQTTDRLTFAWA
+320 AVEYQTTDRLTFAYA
-335 TREGDID
+335 TRIGDID

-368 VAQMEELAAVTPICD
+368 VAQMEEMAAVTPICD

-394 SDVAAGYR
+394 ADVAAGYR
-402 NDYDRKLAQLVI
+402 NDYDRKLAQLVVI
-414 VRMQQA
+414 RMQQA
-420 VNKTGNTVE
+420 VNATGNTVE
-429 LEGTT
+429 MEGET

-455 GTFVFNAKTKAQL
+455 GKFVFNAKTKAQL
-468 VEYLFSAAAEGEL
+468 VEYLFSAAAGGEL
-481 GKDTM
+481 GKDVI
-486 TTGDFPTIFGYPY
+486 TTGEFPTIFGYPY
-499 IVVPNDLMPTL
+499 VVVPNDLMPTL

-516 SFKAMNNETGNVDT
+516 SFKATNNETGNLET
-530 VTINSPVFYGDLDE
+530 VTISSPVFYGDLDE

-558 AEAAYEIADGTVRS
+558 AEAAYEIGDGTVRS

>member
-1 MPKIEDAPA
+1 MPKIEDAPM
-10 SEEVTKVEETAEE
+10 SEEVVKEVEITEE
-23 TSNEDRIDAVEKVV
+23 PKEDRVDALEKVV
-37 LTQGEQIADIAE
+37 LAQGEQIADIAE

-56 ILEKISDKLNS
+56 ILEKISDKMNS
-67 EKAEEKIEAA
+67 QKAEEKIEMV
-77 EETVENEIEEK
+77 EETVEEPVEENSIEEK
-88 VENDISEESSEKETE
+88 VENDIGEESSEKETE
-103 ESEEESEE
+103 ESEEESEDDE
-111 SEAKEEAKEE
+111 VEETKEE
-121 EAEPE
+121 ETD
-126 SEAVEE
+126 EADD
-132 EEKSEEAEEAE
+132 K
-143 KEVDNSISEESE
+143 ESE
-155 AEETEEEP
+155 AEEKTENSVTEESEAP
-163 EESKESEE
+163 ESDEETEESDESEE
-171 ETEKEDAEQKE
+171 EQEEETAEQKE
-182 PQEIKENKMTKEE
+182 SQEIKENKMTKEE

-204 AEVVNEILD
+204 ADVVNEILD

-221 EETEAEEKNEPE
+221 EETEPEAEKEPE

-242 NEQIACAW
+242 NDQVAAAW

-267 NKFNFEDKQNKV
+267 NRYNFEDKQAKLV
-279 KNDDGDAIEV
+279 KNADDEAIEV

-313 NYSAILN
+313 NYQPLLKE
-320 AVEYQTTDRLTFAWA
+320 VEYQTTDRLTFAYA
-335 TREGDID
+335 TRIGDID

-394 SDVAAGYR
+394 ADVAAGYR

-420 VNKTGNTVE
+420 VNTSGNSVE
-429 LEGTT
+429 LEGDT

-468 VEYLFSAAAEGEL
+468 VEYLFSAAANGEL

-516 SFKAMNNETGNVDT
+516 SFKAMNNETGNIDT
-530 VTINSPVFYGDLDE
+530 VTITSPVFYGDLDE

-558 AEAAYEIADGTVRS
+558 AEAAYETADGTVRS

-600 TPASN
+600 TPVSE

>member
-1 MPKIEDAPA
+1 MPKIEDAPK
-10 SEEVTKVEETAEE
+10 SEEIVETEVIETPEE
-23 TSNEDRIDAVEKVV
+23 QSDEDRVDALEKVV
-37 LTQGEQIADIAE
+37 LAQGEQIADIAE

-67 EKAEEKIEAA
+67 EKVEMVDEEP
-77 EETVENEIEEK
+77 IEENSLEEQ
-88 VENDISEESSEKETE
+88 VENDISEESSEKESEGEEPEVVENIEVNEINEDGSVEATVEGEEVTLEPADEETKEAVEELKADEAEEKVENSITE
-103 ESEEESEE
+103 ESEVEDSE
-111 SEAKEEAKEE
+111 
-121 EAEPE
+121 
-126 SEAVEE
+126 
-132 EEKSEEAEEAE
+132 
-143 KEVDNSISEESE
+143 
-155 AEETEEEP
+155 EETEEETAEQ
-163 EESKESEE
+163 EES
-171 ETEKEDAEQKE
+171 
-182 PQEIKENKMTKEE
+182 QEIKENKMTQEEINALKE
-195 LQEILNSFK
+195 QIK
-204 AEVVNEILD
+204 NEILD
-213 AKVEEPAV
+213 EQVKAPEV
-221 EETEAEEKNEPE
+221 EETEEAVEEPE

-242 NEQIACAW
+242 NDQIAAAW
-250 NAYRLHNIDAA
+250 NAYRLHSIDAA

-267 NKFNFEDKQNKV
+267 NRYNFEDKQAKMV

-313 NYSAILN
+313 NYSPLLN
-320 AVEYQTTDRLTFAWA
+320 AVEYQTTDRLTFAYA
-335 TREGDID
+335 TRIGDID

-368 VAQMEELAAVTPICD
+368 VAQMEEMAAVTPICD

-394 SDVAAGYR
+394 ADVAAGYR
-402 NDYDRKLAQLVI
+402 NDYDRKLAQLVVI
-414 VRMQQA
+414 RMQQA
-420 VNKTGNTVE
+420 VNATGNTVE
-429 LEGTT
+429 MEGET

-455 GTFVFNAKTKAQL
+455 GKFVFNAKTKAQL
-468 VEYLFSAAAEGEL
+468 VEYLFSAAAGGEL
-481 GKDTM
+481 GKDVI
-486 TTGDFPTIFGYPY
+486 TTGEFPTIFGYPY
-499 IVVPNDLMPTL
+499 VVVPNDLMPTL

-516 SFKAMNNETGNVDT
+516 SFKATNNETGNLET
-530 VTINSPVFYGDLDE
+530 VTISSPVFYGDLDE
-544 FRGKVS
+544 FHGKVS

-558 AEAAYEIADGTVRS
+558 AEAAYEIGDGTVRS

>member
-1 MPKIEDAPA
+1 MPKIEDAPT
-10 SEEVTKVEETAEE
+10 SEEVTKVEETTEE
-23 TSNEDRIDAVEKVV
+23 TSKEDRIDAIEKVV

-77 EETVENEIEEK
+77 EETIENEIEEK

-103 ESEEESEE
+103 GE
-111 SEAKEEAKEE
+111 
-121 EAEPE
+121 EPE
-126 SEAVEE
+126 VVENIEVKEVNEDGSVEATVEGEEVTLKPADEETKEAVEE
-132 EEKSEEAEEAE
+132 TQTEEVE
-143 KEVDNSISEESE
+143 NSITKESE
-155 AEETEEEP
+155 P
-163 EESKESEE
+163 EESEE

-279 KNDDGDAIEV
+279 KNDDSEAIEV

-320 AVEYQTTDRLTFAWA
+320 AVDYQTTDRLTFAWA

-420 VNKTGNTVE
+420 VNKTGNSVE

>member
-1 MPKIEDAPA
+1 MPKIEDAPTPI
-10 SEEVTKVEETAEE
+10 EVDKEVEVTEIEQPE
-23 TSNEDRIDAVEKVV
+23 EDRVDALEKVV
-37 LTQGEQIADIAE
+37 LAQGEQIADIAE

-56 ILEKISDKLNS
+56 ILEKISDQVS
-67 EKAEEKIEAA
+67 SQKAENSVEEA
-77 EETVENEIEEK
+77 EENEVEEK

-111 SEAKEEAKEE
+111 SEAKEEAEEE
-121 EAEPE
+121 EAESE
-126 SEAVEE
+126 AEAVEE
-132 EEKSEEAEEAE
+132 EEKSEETEEADE
-143 KEVDNSISEESE
+143 EVDNSISEEPE

-163 EESKESEE
+163 EESEESEE
-171 ETEKEDAEQKE
+171 ETEEEDAEQKE
-182 PQEIKENKMTKEE
+182 PQETKENKMTDEQINALKE
-195 LQEILNSFK
+195 QIK
-204 AEVVNEILD
+204 NEILD
-213 AKVEEPAV
+213 AQVEAPAV
-221 EETEAEEKNEPE
+221 EETEEEAKEPE

-242 NEQIACAW
+242 NDQIAAAW

-267 NKFNFEDKQNKV
+267 NKFNFEEKLA
-279 KNDDGDAIEV
+279 KNEAPEV

-302 EVDRMIHGKRT
+302 EVDQMIHGKRT
-313 NYSAILN
+313 NYSAILD
-320 AVEYQTTDRLTFAWA
+320 AVDYATTDRLTFAYA

-342 MQNVALCDDGE
+342 MQNVALCDDGD

-420 VNKTGNTVE
+420 VNNSGNTVE
-429 LEGTT
+429 MEGET

-444 ATTKVSDDVVN
+444 ATTAVSDDVVN

-468 VEYLFSAAAEGEL
+468 VEYIFSAAAAGEL

-486 TTGDFPTIFGYPY
+486 TTGEFPTIFGYPY

-510 GEGDTK
+510 GAGDTK
-516 SFKAMNNETGNVDT
+516 SFKAMNNETGVVDT
-530 VTINSPVFYGDLDE
+530 VTISSPVFYGDLDE

-550 GGLKYDVS
+550 GGLKYDIS
-558 AEAAYEIADGTVRS
+558 AEAAYEAADGTVRS

-591 ANQAAFAGL
+591 ANQGAFAGL
-600 TPASN
+600 TPVSE

>member
-1 MPKIEDAPA
+1 MSKIEEAPK
-10 SEEVTKVEETAEE
+10 SEEIVETEVMETPKEQ
-23 TSNEDRIDAVEKVV
+23 SPEDRIDAIEKVV

-77 EETVENEIEEK
+77 EETIENEIEEK

-103 ESEEESEE
+103 GE
-111 SEAKEEAKEE
+111 
-121 EAEPE
+121 EPE
-126 SEAVEE
+126 VVENIKVKEDGSNEPTVEGDDVTLKPADEETKEAVEE
-132 EEKSEEAEEAE
+132 TQTEEVE
-143 KEVDNSISEESE
+143 NSITEDSESE
-155 AEETEEEP
+155 
-163 EESKESEE
+163 ESEE

-267 NKFNFEDKQNKV
+267 NKFNFEEKKNKV
-279 KNDDGDAIEV
+279 ENGSNIEV

-302 EVDRMIHGKRT
+302 EVDNMIHGKRT

-420 VNKTGNTVE
+420 VNKTGNSVE

-444 ATTKVSDDVVN
+444 ATTKVSNAVVN

-486 TTGDFPTIFGYPY
+486 TTGEFPTIFGYPY

-516 SFKAMNNETGNVDT
+516 SFKAMNNETGNIDT

-558 AEAAYEIADGTVRS
+558 AEAAYEVADGSVHS

-579 VLRGSFLRGGYI
+579 ILRGSFLRGGYI
-591 ANQAAFAGL
+591 ANQGAFAGL

>member
-1 MPKIEDAPA
+1 MSKIEEAPI
-10 SEEVTKVEETAEE
+10 SEEVTKVEETTEE
-23 TSNEDRIDAVEKVV
+23 TTQEDRIDAIEKVV

-67 EKAEEKIEAA
+67 EKAEEKIETA
-77 EETVENEIEEK
+77 EETIENEIEEK

-103 ESEEESEE
+103 GEEPEVVENI
-111 SEAKEEAKEE
+111 EAKEVNEDGSIESTVEGEDVTLKPTNEETKEE
-121 EAEPE
+121 
-126 SEAVEE
+126 VEE
-132 EEKSEEAEEAE
+132 TQTEEVENSITEDSKSE
-143 KEVDNSISEESE
+143 
-155 AEETEEEP
+155 
-163 EESKESEE
+163 ESEE

-213 AKVEEPAV
+213 AKVEEPKV

-267 NKFNFEDKQNKV
+267 NKFNFEEKKNKV
-279 KNDDGDAIEV
+279 ENNSGIEV

-302 EVDRMIHGKRT
+302 EVDNMIKGKRT

-342 MQNVALCDDGE
+342 MQNVALCDDGA

-420 VNKTGNTVE
+420 VNKTGNSVE

-444 ATTKVSDDVVN
+444 ATTKVSDSVVN

-486 TTGDFPTIFGYPY
+486 TTGEFPTIFGYPY

-516 SFKAMNNETGNVDT
+516 SFKAMNNETGNIDT

-558 AEAAYEIADGTVRS
+558 AEAAYEVADGSVHS

-579 VLRGSFLRGGYI
+579 ILRGSFLRGGYI
-591 ANQAAFAGL
+591 ANQGAFAGL

>member
-1 MPKIEDAPA
+1 MPKIEEAPK
-10 SEEVTKVEETAEE
+10 SEEIVETEVMETPKEQS
-23 TSNEDRIDAVEKVV
+23 TEDRIDAIEKVV

-67 EKAEEKIEAA
+67 EKAEEKIETA
-77 EETVENEIEEK
+77 EETIENEIEEK

-103 ESEEESEE
+103 GE
-111 SEAKEEAKEE
+111 
-121 EAEPE
+121 EPE
-126 SEAVEE
+126 VVENIEVKEDNEDGSVEATVKGEDVTLKPADEEAVEE
-132 EEKSEEAEEAE
+132 TQTEEVE
-143 KEVDNSISEESE
+143 NSITEDSESE
-155 AEETEEEP
+155 
-163 EESKESEE
+163 ESEE

-213 AKVEEPAV
+213 AKVEEPKV

-267 NKFNFEDKQNKV
+267 NKFNFEEKKNKIE
-279 KNDDGDAIEV
+279 NGSNIEV

-302 EVDRMIHGKRT
+302 EVDNMIHGKRT
-313 NYSAILN
+313 NYSAILD

-342 MQNVALCDDGE
+342 MQNVALCDDGA

-420 VNKTGNTVE
+420 VNKTGNSVE

-444 ATTKVSDDVVN
+444 ATTKVSDAVVN

-486 TTGDFPTIFGYPY
+486 TTGEFPTIFGYPY

-510 GEGDTK
+510 GEGDVK
-516 SFKAMNNETGNVDT
+516 SFKAMNNETGNIDT

-558 AEAAYEIADGTVRS
+558 AEAAYEVADGTVHS

-579 VLRGSFLRGGYI
+579 ILRGSFLRGGYI
-591 ANQAAFAGL
+591 ANQGAFAGL

>member
-1 MPKIEDAPA
+1 MSKIEEAPI
-10 SEEVTKVEETAEE
+10 SEEIVETEVMETPKEQS
-23 TSNEDRIDAVEKVV
+23 TEDRIDAIEKVV

-67 EKAEEKIEAA
+67 EKAEEKIETA
-77 EETVENEIEEK
+77 EETIENEIEEK

-103 ESEEESEE
+103 GEEPKVVENIEVKEVNEDGSAESTVEGEDVTLKPADEET
-111 SEAKEEAKEE
+111 K
-121 EAEPE
+121 
-126 SEAVEE
+126 EAVEE
-132 EEKSEEAEEAE
+132 TQTEEVE
-143 KEVDNSISEESE
+143 NSITEDSEQE
-155 AEETEEEP
+155 
-163 EESKESEE
+163 ESEE

-267 NKFNFEDKQNKV
+267 NKFNFEEKKNKIE
-279 KNDDGDAIEV
+279 NGSDIEV

-302 EVDRMIHGKRT
+302 EVDNMIHGKRT
-313 NYSAILN
+313 NYSAILD

-342 MQNVALCDDGE
+342 MQNVALCDDGA

-420 VNKTGNTVE
+420 VNKTGNSVE

-444 ATTKVSDDVVN
+444 ATTKVSDSVVN

-486 TTGDFPTIFGYPY
+486 TTGEFPTIFGYPY

-516 SFKAMNNETGNVDT
+516 SFKAMNNETGSIDT

-558 AEAAYEIADGTVRS
+558 AEAAYEVADGSVHS

-579 VLRGSFLRGGYI
+579 ILRGSFLRGGYI
-591 ANQAAFAGL
+591 ANQGAFAGL